1 MCVGAGAGSWS
12 ALSLCVRHQ
21 CLPGV
26 VYLSFPITHL
36 QSHLFVW
43 QVLRLSDTSYC
54 IKIKDNYE
62 ETSSHQLRE
71 TRLIILL
78 SRQVLK
84 VLIFQMRT
92 PHTSPHNPV
101 QVFKISL
108 STYLNFHFHLRL
120 SPRMEEES
128 LLFKEKENSADGDG
142 ELEHATSHV
151 SADCINNLLTNMGR
165 FLFFSRQGKSAKSGQ
180 QSTKGNLRKNTRKRQ
195 KWHRY
200 LIWRK
205 VCSREKAIQLN
216 SFQDQRRVLKENPLM
231 MVYLNLPLVALQNIS
246 QVKP

>member
-1 MCVGAGAGSWS
+1 M
-12 ALSLCVRHQ
+12 
-21 CLPGV
+21 
-26 VYLSFPITHL
+26 
-36 QSHLFVW
+36 
-43 QVLRLSDTSYC
+43 LRLSDTSYC

-120 SPRMEEES
+120 SPRIEEES
-128 LLFKEKENSADGDG
+128 LLYKEEEKCAKGEGDF
-142 ELEHATSHV
+142 EHATSHV
-151 SADCINNLLTNMGR
+151 SAYMHNDLLTFKGT
-165 FLFFSRQGKSAKSGQ
+165 FSPSRQGKLAKSGQ

-195 KWHRY
+195 
-200 LIWRK
+200 
-205 VCSREKAIQLN
+205 Q
-216 SFQDQRRVLKENPLM
+216 
-231 MVYLNLPLVALQNIS
+231 
-246 QVKP
+246 